1 MIVDFTVQSV
11 PALWAL
17 VAILLLLAVV
27 LFACLDPEL
36 AEVFFSDSQLLVATM
51 ALAAVAIAV
60 ISSRTGLGGGL
71 LLAR

>member
-11 PALWAL
+11 PAVWTL
-17 VAILLLLAVV
+17 VVLLLLLAVV

-36 AEVFFSDSQLLVATM
+36 AEVFFSDSQLVVATM

-60 ISSRTGLGGGL
+60 ISGPAGFGGGL

>member
-17 VAILLLLAVV
+17 VALLLLLAVV

-36 AEVFFSDSQLLVATM
+36 AEVFFSDSQLLVATV

-60 ISSRTGLGGGL
+60 ISSRAGVGSGL
-71 LLAR
+71 LLAH